1 MADNE
6 ICSVGV
12 AYNSRIGGIRMLDGE
27 VTDLVEATALSFN
40 RDYIDIYSAS
50 WGPDDDGKTVDGPGF
65 LAQKAIEDGIKY
77 VSIQITSK
85 RKLLDLVNYE
95 FNSQKGKKRSRFYL
109 RVGIRQRRQR

>member
-1 MADNE
+1 MSCHDSNICQSFCLIRNVCLSTGCRHGTRCAGEISAVAGNG

-65 LAQKAIEDGIKY
+65 LALKAIEDGIKY
-77 VSIQITSK
+77 V
-85 RKLLDLVNYE
+85 
-95 FNSQKGKKRSRFYL
+95 RFD
-109 RVGIRQRRQR
+109 